1 MNSIAISIG
10 NFDITYYSIF
20 ILIGV
25 VIASILFLTEC
36 KKYEI
41 NLDFA
46 TNLIFWTVIFGIIG
60 ARLYFVLFN
69 LDYYLA
75 NPIEIIQVWK
85 GGLAIHG
92 GIIFGCLFVILYTR
106 KYKIRVL
113 KVTDMVVVGL
123 VIAQAI
129 GRWGNFFNQEA
140 HGPEV
145 TRSVLEGFKIIPKF
159 VIDGMN
165 IAGTYYHPT
174 FYYESLWCLLGF
186 IILILVRRFYEYLKA
201 GQLTGIYLIWYGI
214 GRFFIEVLRTDS
226 LMFKTIK
233 AAQVVSIIM
242 IIIGLILFIKGF
254 KGSKF
259 EGRYDDYELEDIKF

>member
-25 VIASILFLTEC
+25 VIASILFFTEC

-92 GIIFGCLFVILYTR
+92 GIIFGCLFVIFYTK

-113 KVTDMVVVGL
+113 KVTDMIVVGL
-123 VIAQAI
+123 IIAQAI
-129 GRWGNFFNQEA
+129 GRWGNFFNSEA
-140 HGPEV
+140 HGPL
-145 TRSVLEGFKIIPKF
+145 TTLAYLKDMNIPDF
-159 VIDGMN
+159 VIKGMYIN
-165 IAGTYYHPT
+165 GNYYIPT
-174 FYYESLWCLLGF
+174 FYYESLWCILGF
-186 IILILVRRFYEYLKA
+186 IILM
-201 GQLTGIYLIWYGI
+201 
-214 GRFFIEVLRTDS
+214 VLR
-226 LMFKTIK
+226 
-233 AAQVVSIIM
+233 
-242 IIIGLILFIKGF
+242 ILFLF
-254 KGSKF
+254 YF
-259 EGRYDDYELEDIKF
+259 QFLLQTLNL

>member
-1 MNSIAISIG
+1 MI
-10 NFDITYYSIF
+10 
-20 ILIGV
+20 
-25 VIASILFLTEC
+25 
-36 KKYEI
+36 
-41 NLDFA
+41 
-46 TNLIFWTVIFGIIG
+46 
-60 ARLYFVLFN
+60 
-69 LDYYLA
+69 
-75 NPIEIIQVWK
+75 
-85 GGLAIHG
+85 
-92 GIIFGCLFVILYTR
+92 
-106 KYKIRVL
+106 
-113 KVTDMVVVGL
+113 VVGL
-123 VIAQAI
+123 IIAQAI

-145 TRSVLEGFKIIPKF
+145 ARSVLEGFKIIPKF

-214 GRFFIEVLRTDS
+214 GRFFIEALRTDS

-233 AAQVVSIIM
+233 TAQIVSIIM

-259 EGRYDDYELEDIKF
+259 EDRYDDYELEDIKF